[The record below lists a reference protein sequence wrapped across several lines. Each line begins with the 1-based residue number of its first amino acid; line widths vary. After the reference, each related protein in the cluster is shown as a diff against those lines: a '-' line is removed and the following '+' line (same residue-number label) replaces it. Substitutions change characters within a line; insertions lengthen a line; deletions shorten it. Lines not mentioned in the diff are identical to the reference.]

1 MKIYVLTLK
10 GETERRENVIKEF
23 QKIGIKPTFFE
34 GIDGRKLSKAELKK
48 IMYK

>member
-34 GIDGRKLSKAELKK
+34 GIDGASSRHGSSNIRKF
-48 IMYK
+48 